1 MKIKIITLWFA
12 LMLFPVYTYA
22 TSPDIEYQAFAR
34 KANLLLSNAD
44 FRALDSLANSIRK
57 NKTRF
62 QDGRWKLTAFY
73 EGMHPTPGQAP
84 KAVWDLYEH
93 RINQWIGQNKNAPT
107 PYIALASFY
116 IAKAWNARGIDYAYS
131 VSDEGWKGWFQN
143 LSLAEKTLND
153 NAAIGKSCPH
163 WYALMQTIALG
174 QGWDEDR
181 YEHLFKEAVAKEP
194 TYYFYYFYKANFY
207 QSRWY
212 GDKNKLKKFVD
223 ESVKSTFEKEG
234 YTLYAR
240 IYWAAERE
248 FGRTMFAPGNVDW
261 SKMKA
266 GFEFINE
273 TYPNSIWNQNAFAHF
288 ACLAGDKSTT
298 AKTLKKIGRDVNLG
312 AWSSPQEFK
321 ACKTWALH

>member
-1 MKIKIITLWFA
+1 MMKKIQALFFTLIFLPLYAFA
-12 LMLFPVYTYA
+12 S
-22 TSPDIEYQAFAR
+22 SPDIEYQAFAR

-44 FRALDSLANSIRK
+44 YTALDSLASTIRI

-73 EGMHPTPGQAP
+73 EGMHPIPEEAP
-84 KAVWDLYEH
+84 KAVWDLYEY
-93 RINQWIGQNKNAPT
+93 RIKQWIDQDKNIPT

-116 IAKAWNARGIDYAYS
+116 IAKAWNSRGMGYANS
-131 VSDEGWKGWFQN
+131 VTDKGWQGWNKN
-143 LSLAEKTLND
+143 LSLAQKTLND
-153 NAAIGKSCPH
+153 SAKISQSCPH

-174 QGWDEDR
+174 QGWDENR

-212 GDKNKLKKFVD
+212 GDKNKLKKFVN
-223 ESVKSTFEKEG
+223 ESVKSTFSKEG

-240 IYWAAERE
+240 IYWASERE
-248 FGRTMFAPGNVDW
+248 FGNAMFAPGNVDW

-266 GFEFINE
+266 GFEFINKH
-273 TYPNSIWNQNAFAHF
+273 YPHSIWNQNAYAHF
-288 ACLAGDKSTT
+288 ACRAGDKKTT
-298 AKTLKKIGRDVNLG
+298 ADALRKIGGEVNLG
-312 AWSSPQEFK
+312 AWSSDEEYE
-321 ACKTWALH
+321 ACKRWTMH